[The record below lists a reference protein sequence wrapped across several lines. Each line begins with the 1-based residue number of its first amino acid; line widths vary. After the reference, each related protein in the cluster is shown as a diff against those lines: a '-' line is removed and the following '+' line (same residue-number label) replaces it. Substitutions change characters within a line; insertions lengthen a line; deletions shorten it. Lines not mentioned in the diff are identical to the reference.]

1 MPKNFDWVCS
11 IDELESTKE
20 ECTQSFR
27 SHIFKKF
34 KSLCKGFE
42 VWASAVVALGLS
54 LPAAYGSFLDQG
66 SSPCPLHWRVD
77 SQLVG
82 HQGSLE
88 GSHFKGLSGV

>member
-1 MPKNFDWVCS
+1 M
-11 IDELESTKE
+11 
-20 ECTQSFR
+20 
-27 SHIFKKF
+27 
-34 KSLCKGFE
+34 
-42 VWASAVVALGLS
+42 WASAVVALGLS

-88 GSHFKGLSGV
+88 GSHLKGLSGV

>member
-1 MPKNFDWVCS
+1 MVPKNFDWVCS

-34 KSLCKGFE
+34 KSLFKGFE
-42 VWASAVVALGLS
+42 AWASAVMVRGLS
-54 LPAAYGSFLDQG
+54 FPAAYGSFLDQG
-66 SSPCPLHWRVD
+66 SSPCPLHWQVD
-77 SQLVG
+77 SQPVD

-88 GSHFKGLSGV
+88 GILF